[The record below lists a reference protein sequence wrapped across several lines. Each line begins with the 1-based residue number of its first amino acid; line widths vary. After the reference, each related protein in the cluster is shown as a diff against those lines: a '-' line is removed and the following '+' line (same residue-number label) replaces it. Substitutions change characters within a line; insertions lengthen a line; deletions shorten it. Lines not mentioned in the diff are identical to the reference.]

1 MADLVV
7 VDDDVDVADSLA
19 EILRDEGHVV
29 RIGHDGSEGLAL
41 LAEHFPGVVLLDVE
55 MPVLTGPE
63 MAMRMLIRDCGL
75 EAIPIVLLSGVK
87 DLTAVAAR
95 VGTPYFLS
103 KPFAVDAMLRVLGRA
118 LVERVAPLPQLG

>member
-19 EILRDEGHVV
+19 EILRDEGHYV
-29 RIGHDGSEGLAL
+29 RIGHDGKQGLAL
-41 LAEHFPGVVLLDVE
+41 LAEHYPGAVLLDVE

-63 MAMRMLIRDCGL
+63 MAIRMFVRDCGL

-87 DLTAVAAR
+87 DLNAVAAR

-103 KPFAVDAMLRVLGRA
+103 KPFTVEALLRLLGRA
-118 LVERVAPLPQLG
+118 LVERVAPRPQLG